1 MSNIDHQA
9 LEWLARQARGPLA
22 AADQAALDA
31 WLAASPR
38 HQGAWLRAHALDH
51 TLRQAL
57 LPEAVRPAA
66 FAFDGSAHS
75 IDGGEADGLGG
86 ADSDVDHTA
95 NEAKFADASGAGGET
110 GAGASGAGAGATAR
124 WPASSSAPGRAP
136 ASVPAPSTDP
146 GLRRTGRVAA
156 LAGVS
161 VLALAVGVAFR
172 MAASDGP
179 PKPPLQAAAPA
190 PVQVLVLE
198 TAIGELRKVPLADR
212 SLASIDS
219 ATRLEV
225 SIDAR
230 QRRIGLLKGQAWFQ
244 VAKDAQRPFVVSAGA
259 VSVTAVGTAFA
270 VQRQPGG
277 ADVVVTE
284 GVVEVRNSGGQP
296 PVRIAAGQ
304 QAYVPE
310 QGGAIAVRR
319 QADAATRQLAW
330 REGMIV
336 LQNDTLARAVAQF
349 NRYNRRQLVIADP
362 ALRNKTLVGRYRVDE
377 AEQFASDVQTL
388 LKVPVR
394 VTREQ
399 INIGGR

>member
-9 LEWLARQARGPLA
+9 LEWLARQARGPLP

-57 LPEAVRPAA
+57 LPEGVRPAA
-66 FAFDGSAHS
+66 LAFDASANP
-75 IDGGEADGLGG
+75 IDGGEAGVFDA
-86 ADSDVDHTA
+86 ADFNAAHTA
-95 NEAKFADASGAGGET
+95 GDAKFADA
-110 GAGASGAGAGATAR
+110 AGAAAAMKAAGTSTTARRSATA
-124 WPASSSAPGRAP
+124 AAPGHVLATEL
-136 ASVPAPSTDP
+136 APSTDP
-146 GLRRTGRVAA
+146 GARRTGRVFA
-156 LAGVS
+156 LAGAA
-161 VLALAVGVAFR
+161 VLALAVGIGWR
-172 MAASDGP
+172 MSGSHGP
-179 PKPPLQAAAPA
+179 ATLPLQAAIPAPA
-190 PVQVLVLE
+190 PAPVLVLE

-225 SIDAR
+225 SIGAR

-244 VAKDAQRPFVVSAGA
+244 VAKDARRPFVVAAGA

-277 ADVVVTE
+277 ARVVVTE
-284 GVVEVRNSGGQP
+284 GVVEVRHGADP
-296 PVRIAAGQ
+296 APVRIAAGQ
-304 QAYVPE
+304 QAYVAD
-310 QGGAIAVRR
+310 QGGTVTVRR
-319 QADAATRQLAW
+319 EADAATRQLAW
-330 REGMIV
+330 RDGMIV

-362 ALRNKTLVGRYRVDE
+362 ALRSKTLVGRYRVDE
-377 AEQFASDVQTL
+377 AEQFANDVQTL

-394 VTREQ
+394 VSAEQ
-399 INIGGR
+399 IRIGGR

>member
-22 AADQAALDA
+22 AAEQAALDA
-31 WLAASPR
+31 WLAANPR

-66 FAFDGSAHS
+66 FAFDGAHA
-75 IDGGEADGLGG
+75 IDGGEADGFGA
-86 ADSDVDHTA
+86 ADSDPAHTA
-95 NEAKFADASGAGGET
+95 NEAKFADASGAGGD
-110 GAGASGAGAGATAR
+110 SGATTR
-124 WPASSSAPGRAP
+124 WPTTSLAPGPAP
-136 ASVPAPSTDP
+136 VPATSTDP
-146 GLRRTGRVAA
+146 RPRSNARVAA
-156 LAGVS
+156 LAGMAI
-161 VLALAVGVAFR
+161 LAMAVGIAFR
-172 MAASDGP
+172 MAASDGL
-179 PKPPLQAAAPA
+179 PKPPLQAAAPT
-190 PVQVLVLE
+190 PTPVLVLE
-198 TAIGELRKVPLADR
+198 TALGELRKVPLADR

-284 GVVEVRNSGGQP
+284 GVVEVRRGADHA

-304 QAYVPE
+304 QAYVAE

-349 NRYNRRQLVIADP
+349 NRYNRRQLIIADP
-362 ALRNKTLVGRYRVDE
+362 TLRSKTLVGRYRVYE
-377 AEQFASDVQTL
+377 AEQFANDVQTL

-394 VTREQ
+394 VSAEQ
-399 INIGGR
+399 IRIGGR

>member
-1 MSNIDHQA
+1 MAI
-9 LEWLARQARGPLA
+9 LAM
-22 AADQAALDA
+22 
-31 WLAASPR
+31 
-38 HQGAWLRAHALDH
+38 
-51 TLRQAL
+51 
-57 LPEAVRPAA
+57 
-66 FAFDGSAHS
+66 
-75 IDGGEADGLGG
+75 
-86 ADSDVDHTA
+86 
-95 NEAKFADASGAGGET
+95 
-110 GAGASGAGAGATAR
+110 
-124 WPASSSAPGRAP
+124 
-136 ASVPAPSTDP
+136 
-146 GLRRTGRVAA
+146 
-156 LAGVS
+156 
-161 VLALAVGVAFR
+161 AVGIAFR
-172 MAASDGP
+172 MAASDGL
-179 PKPPLQAAAPA
+179 PKPPLQAAAPT
-190 PVQVLVLE
+190 PTPVLVLE
-198 TAIGELRKVPLADR
+198 TALGELRKVPLADR

-284 GVVEVRNSGGQP
+284 GVVEVRRGADHA

-304 QAYVPE
+304 QAYVAE

-349 NRYNRRQLVIADP
+349 NRYNRRQLIIADP
-362 ALRNKTLVGRYRVDE
+362 TLRSKTLVGRYRVYE
-377 AEQFASDVQTL
+377 AEQFANDVQTL

-394 VTREQ
+394 VSAEQ
-399 INIGGR
+399 IRIGGR

>member
-1 MSNIDHQA
+1 M
-9 LEWLARQARGPLA
+9 
-22 AADQAALDA
+22 
-31 WLAASPR
+31 
-38 HQGAWLRAHALDH
+38 
-51 TLRQAL
+51 
-57 LPEAVRPAA
+57 
-66 FAFDGSAHS
+66 
-75 IDGGEADGLGG
+75 
-86 ADSDVDHTA
+86 
-95 NEAKFADASGAGGET
+95 
-110 GAGASGAGAGATAR
+110 
-124 WPASSSAPGRAP
+124 
-136 ASVPAPSTDP
+136 
-146 GLRRTGRVAA
+146 
-156 LAGVS
+156 
-161 VLALAVGVAFR
+161 AVGIAFR

-179 PKPPLQAAAPA
+179 RKPPLQAAAPT
-190 PVQVLVLE
+190 PTPVLVLE

-284 GVVEVRNSGGQP
+284 GVVEVRRGADKA
-296 PVRIAAGQ
+296 PVRISAGQ
-304 QAYVPE
+304 QAYVAE
-310 QGGAIAVRR
+310 QGGTIAVRR

-377 AEQFASDVQTL
+377 AEQFANDVQTL

-399 INIGGR
+399 ISIGGR

>member
-1 MSNIDHQA
+1 M
-9 LEWLARQARGPLA
+9 
-22 AADQAALDA
+22 
-31 WLAASPR
+31 
-38 HQGAWLRAHALDH
+38 
-51 TLRQAL
+51 
-57 LPEAVRPAA
+57 
-66 FAFDGSAHS
+66 
-75 IDGGEADGLGG
+75 
-86 ADSDVDHTA
+86 
-95 NEAKFADASGAGGET
+95 
-110 GAGASGAGAGATAR
+110 
-124 WPASSSAPGRAP
+124 
-136 ASVPAPSTDP
+136 
-146 GLRRTGRVAA
+146 
-156 LAGVS
+156 
-161 VLALAVGVAFR
+161 AVGIAFR
-172 MAASDGP
+172 MAASDGL
-179 PKPPLQAAAPA
+179 PKPPLQAAAPT
-190 PVQVLVLE
+190 PTPVLVLE

-284 GVVEVRNSGGQP
+284 GVVEVRRGADHA

-304 QAYVPE
+304 QAYVAE

-349 NRYNRRQLVIADP
+349 NRYNRRQLIIADP
-362 ALRNKTLVGRYRVDE
+362 ALRSKTLVGRYRVDE
-377 AEQFASDVQTL
+377 AEQFANDVQTL

-394 VTREQ
+394 VSAEQ
-399 INIGGR
+399 IRIGGR